1 MCYNVF
7 GAKSYSFSV
16 TTVDHL
22 DGAMAQITVSF
33 TSGHYARSTSH
44 SVPDRLV
51 HLPSRH
57 LHPHRSQQSTP
68 FAQIS
73 GFAQRQVAKGEEA
86 CQRQPRDR
94 RTRRAQYVVKPEPRS
109 TPNGNALLSRRSFAL
124 DERRG
129 EAFGFTVHRT

>member
-22 DGAMAQITVSF
+22 DGAMAQIMVSF

-44 SVPDRLV
+44 SGPDRLV

-57 LHPHRSQQSTP
+57 LHPDCAQQSTS

-73 GFAQRQVAKGEEA
+73 GFAQRQVAEGKKA

-109 TPNGNALLSRRSFAL
+109 APNGNALLSRRSFAL